1 MSDNKILASVARVVD
16 VIVDESHP
24 FFRNYGDIGA
34 IRYRLLDSSG
44 KESDLRSLDL
54 AYPIDRNIM
63 SFPLAG
69 EVVQLFVGPKAQDVV
84 DTADTSKIYYSLL

>member
-16 VIVDESHP
+16 VVIDESHP

-44 KESDLRSLDL
+44 
-54 AYPIDRNIM
+54 
-63 SFPLAG
+63 
-69 EVVQLFVGPKAQDVV
+69 
-84 DTADTSKIYYSLL
+84 